1 MCAACAVCMAT
12 VCGYCTVRLVCSV
25 CTVCAACVEGACVP
39 RVRYVWPLYAGTVLC
54 GWYVVSVLYVQH
66 VCLCLCVLYVL
77 YVCARNFFA
86 CALRVL
92 LLGSK
97 PPGKPS
103 KTWLE
108 AAKKKVNDVARSRK
122 IRTIRYE
129 G

>member
-12 VCGYCTVRLVCSV
+12 VCGYC
-25 CTVCAACVEGACVP
+25 
-39 RVRYVWPLYAGTVLC
+39 TVLC

-66 VCLCLCVLYVL
+66 VCLCVL

-86 CALRVL
+86 CPLRVL